1 MTLGAFPAAAGNE
14 EAWIAERLA
23 SHRNPT
29 GPIERRLDDGRW
41 ILIREQRT
49 AEGGIVGIGTDITA
63 LKQAKQ
69 KLRDAIERSEEHTS
83 ELQSLMRISYAAFC
97 LKKKTLKQSS
107 HLQTTSRTY

>member
-29 GPIERRLDDGRW
+29 GTIERRLYAGRW

-49 AEGGIVGIGTDITA
+49 AEGGIVGIGTDIIA
-63 LKQAKQ
+63 LLHAQ
-69 KLRDAIERSEEHTS
+69 KKLCGAIAALSAGFAPYD
-83 ELQSLMRISYAAFC
+83 SLDRFA
-97 LKKKTLKQSS
+97 TLNL
-107 HLQTTSRTY
+107 HPHPY